1 LTGTIVTEGD
11 TSEELPKKRA
21 RDGARIYFEQPE
33 KFPSRIRRT
42 LAGVSTM
49 NLSRKN
55 APN

>member
-1 LTGTIVTEGD
+1 LTDTIVTEGD